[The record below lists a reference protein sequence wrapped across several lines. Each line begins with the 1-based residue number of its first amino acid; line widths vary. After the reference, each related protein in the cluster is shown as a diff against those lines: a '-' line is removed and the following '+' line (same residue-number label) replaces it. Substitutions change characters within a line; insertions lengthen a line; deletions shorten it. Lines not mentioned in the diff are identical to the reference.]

1 MHQTYRARWSTRAM
15 SLLLAMAILLGLAP
29 AVPGQQAQAHW
40 SDAYLNQLVE
50 WGFIRS
56 DQANA
61 PTEELTRA
69 DFMSIVNRAYG
80 YHVPGE
86 TPFTDVKEN
95 DWYYDDVGIAYTAKY
110 IKGTSPTTVSP
121 QDTLTRETAA
131 TILGRNMMLQ
141 ESAGEILGFTDA
153 RDISSWARGT
163 IKSSLEHYLVSGY
176 DDGTFRPQKDLTWGE
191 MASMLTSIVGTPLQ
205 EAGDYALGGVFGN
218 VTITAPG
225 VTLRDSIISG
235 DLYITGGVGLG
246 DVKLENVTVLGRI
259 IASGTGESESGGA
272 SITLRNVVAD
282 ELLVD
287 NLQDNYVTLKA
298 DGITEIGRTT
308 VRTSAYIEDNTP
320 DGMGLKYISLEG
332 DPPPAEG
339 EEGAEDYVP
348 VQLDLAGR
356 IEEVVNRTPGSQ
368 VRAAKGTVAKLTVDE
383 AATEST
389 VIIDRG
395 AEIKELNL
403 DTGTAVSGEGDI
415 KKLNVNAPGST
426 VTMLPDEIYIRPGI
440 TAVINGQV
448 MDSTAAEESSREP
461 MILSGYPTVTDI
473 APNSATATFATNKRG
488 TIYWAVSAIT
498 DGSVGEDDLI
508 KPPAYGSIA
517 IQTGTVI
524 SPQGDTEVT
533 AALTGLTADGSY
545 YLSAVMVDDRGQRS
559 PTKVVSFTTPDNTV
573 PAFNTGYPYM
583 SSTSPKDSV
592 AVVSAN
598 KDCVL
603 YYALMPQNA
612 QAPTVNELKAAAV
625 SGALGYGVRT
635 LEKNIEDTFRI
646 NDRRLEEKTT
656 YTVYFWLTDANGANS
671 SAIVPLT
678 FTTADE
684 TPPKF
689 IVEPTPTPTSPT
701 SVDLTFRLDE
711 DGTVYWVAVPAG
723 TPYPWPEPGT
733 NQETAP
739 LNSLYAILQVTT
751 GMNKGTNG
759 LSGTVRAVMNQD
771 GTINVAGMLPEQA
784 YDFYYIAKD
793 DAGPDKNYSAGGVKK
808 ITIHPSDGTGPIVR
822 QSFTKPTVGTTENP
836 TSDTD
841 IVLTFSEDVKYN
853 GKGGSRSFLE
863 MWDDLQSAASEA
875 ERKSA
880 RDKLTAVLQAT
891 ITLYKIVA
899 SSSNPPPQEGYTTYH
914 PDTTS
919 FPSEY
924 VLDYTQAT
932 IERGQN
938 GTVVLTFP
946 NSGLHLEN
954 GGQYC
959 FKIHDIIDTS
969 TERNP
974 LRGNGVV
981 DFITN
986 NTNPDGS
993 NAEDHFVPPFT
1004 VEPAILRFLTDD
1016 ETVGIAR
1023 GDGPYKRDKTGAITK
1038 TLDNVDFNFHV
1049 TPESTSTVNPTLSFD
1064 LLFFTNTLCAFDLYY
1079 RVLDDNTGKADGAGN
1094 LYTAD
1099 PKYALA
1105 RYSSSKSGG
1114 DPVVNGISQPDPNGW
1129 VYLGN
1134 SGDVRPINSEDW
1146 RGRSLGKYFNG
1157 CDATSFPILKEL
1169 DEDMRYQFVITMT
1182 KVGTLGGENDR
1193 PLWDDPVRFEVNAAS
1208 GQANQ
1213 LDALAGNS
1221 GMPNRAD
1228 WNTYKDV
1235 DGSRDVGRWW
1245 NPKVK
1250 QEQKTLEMEK
1260 EFKDERLPRFA
1271 DNNPIFASV
1280 TDTEVKI
1287 QMALKTPG
1295 WVFYAISPAVT
1306 STSNNASKVQATRKL
1321 SPDDNDYL
1329 INPDTGMA
1337 NVMPVPGNDALVF
1350 IASDKNAPPP
1360 TDGSVPMPAWMK
1372 GGKGDTD
1379 DPALPNLIEYPTP
1392 ENITDGTANGIS
1404 RRGSVQTTDT
1414 LEPETVTISNLDP
1427 NTTYYLYCVIRGNS
1441 TEDQS
1446 HVYIYRFTTDKAAK
1460 PKLNLTLADTGDGN
1474 QDFDTL
1480 DTACTVKYQ
1489 MYTKDVAS
1497 QIWILNQPLA
1507 SFVDPTVGG
1516 VNALPPNYQN
1526 YTILQALTTTYS
1538 KSVAEV
1544 GKTPDTYLP
1553 NRPGDDTFYEDG
1565 YSVFDIYANDD
1576 ARQRVYQLIT
1586 SRAATTPDG
1595 VESDSDLTSDSKAQG
1610 SVTTRGDSVPVTGP
1624 QSLADAIEEDNTYV
1638 VLAYAIA
1645 PRKPGDPPGDH
1656 QRAGFKGAD
1665 PVQKPK
1671 GGAPNLIDSLTLDL
1685 SLAKGSNGYNGSLV
1699 LTFDKPIYTA
1709 KKEPIDSDA
1718 FKSMMSKPPSLGV
1731 TVAPTGNG
1739 DVAVSAYQLSFTQM
1753 NSTQSIRISGD
1764 PALIYSYGGAEAT
1777 EGLTISLREGN
1788 VDGRKQVYLFVEWG
1802 HPGDKD
1808 YDFWDTPK
1816 FWVDEIP
1823 VDGAVNLE
1831 GLSLSSSD
1839 NGWSNASG
1847 TTPDNRPYDYSIT
1860 LDVND
1865 IVTFTAT
1872 TEPADGTENA
1882 TIDWA
1887 AVGNGA
1893 NAFEFTSGTKAKS
1906 VTIKALNATNSNQ
1919 PVFLTCTAQNGSRTI
1934 TKTIRVTIN
1943 QSPTITGLKLGDQEL
1958 KPAADGTYA
1967 AEMLYTAN
1975 NNKGQEL
1982 AVELS
1987 GASEEMLK
1995 NVKLTVDGGKSA
2007 KNGKPL
2013 MKVEPSGNVVTLTPD
2028 PTQIA
2033 YAVNEAKGDPVVAT
2047 FTIGVAGSKDDKE
2060 TLKITLKLKQGDK
2073 SDSGIFSQTP
2083 AKKK

>member
-426 VTMLPDEIYIRPGI
+426 VTMLPEEIYIRPGI

-771 GTINVAGMLPEQA
+771 GTISVTGMLPEQA

-924 VLDYTQAT
+924 VLDYTQVT

-938 GTVVLTFP
+938 GAVVLTFP

-1023 GDGPYKRDKTGAITK
+1023 GDGPYKRDANGITRD
-1038 TLDNVDFNFHV
+1038 LDNVDFNFHV

-1193 PLWDDPVRFEVNAAS
+1193 PLWDDSVYFEVNAAS

-1221 GMPNRAD
+1221 GQPNRAD
-1228 WNTYKDV
+1228 WNTFKDV
-1235 DGSRDVGRWW
+1235 DGSRDIGRWW
-1245 NPKVK
+1245 NPKDK
-1250 QEQKTLEMEK
+1250 AEQKTLELEK
-1260 EFKDERLPRFA
+1260 AFKDERLPHFA
-1271 DNNPIFASV
+1271 TNNPIFATV
-1280 TDTEVKI
+1280 TDTEAEI
-1287 QMALKTPG
+1287 QMALATPG

-1306 STSNNASKVQATRKL
+1306 STANNASKVQATRKL
-1321 SPDDNDYL
+1321 SGKDGDYV
-1329 INPDTGMA
+1329 IGPDTSTE
-1337 NVMPVPGNDALVF
+1337 NVMRVPGNDDLVF

-1372 GGKGDTD
+1372 GGEGDID

-1414 LEPETVTISNLDP
+1414 LEPETVKISNLDP

-1446 HVYIYRFTTDKAAK
+1446 HVYIYQFTTDKAAK
-1460 PKLNLTLADTGDGN
+1460 PKLNLTMADSNDGN

-1480 DTACTVKYQ
+1480 ETACTVRYQ
-1489 MYTKDVAS
+1489 LYTKETAGK
-1497 QIWILNQPLA
+1497 IWILNQRLSA
-1507 SFVDPTVGG
+1507 FVDTAIGG
-1516 VNALPPNYQN
+1516 QSALPPAYQN
-1526 YTILQALTTTYS
+1526 YTILQALTNTYS
-1538 KSVAEV
+1538 ISVATSQ
-1544 GKTPDTYLP
+1544 GTPPGIYLP
-1553 NRPGDDTFYEDG
+1553 QRTGDETFYEDG

-1576 ARQRVYQLIT
+1576 ARQKVYQLIT
-1586 SRAATTPDG
+1586 SRAATAPDG
-1595 VESDSDLTSDSKAQG
+1595 QPTDLTETSDAKAQG
-1610 SVTTRGDSVPVTGP
+1610 SVSTRGDSVPVTGP

-1645 PRKPGDPPGDH
+1645 PRKQGDPPGDH

-1665 PVQKPK
+1665 PVQKPT
-1671 GGAPNLIDSLTLDL
+1671 GGAPNLDEALTLDI
-1685 SLAKGSNGYNGSLV
+1685 SYAKDGTGYNGSVV
-1699 LTFDKPIYTA
+1699 LTFDKIVYTSNRV
-1709 KKEPIDSDA
+1709 PVDSA
-1718 FKSMMSKPPSLGV
+1718 TFQKLLFKPDTAGV
-1731 TVAPTGNG
+1731 TVTAAGGGG
-1739 DVAVSAYQLSFTQM
+1739 DAVSSYRLSFTNLQAGQAITISARPPQLF
-1753 NSTQSIRISGD
+1753 NFSGTGATETLSIRLMKEDI
-1764 PALIYSYGGAEAT
+1764 
-1777 EGLTISLREGN
+1777 
-1788 VDGRKQVYLFVEWG
+1788 DGRTQVYLRVEWG
-1802 HPGDKD
+1802 IEGQDPD
-1808 YDFWDTPK
+1808 YKVWDTPK
-1816 FWVDEIP
+1816 FWEEDIP
-1823 VDGAVNLE
+1823 TDGAVNLE
-1831 GLSLSSSD
+1831 GLSLTSSD
-1839 NGWSNASG
+1839 GNFHTNSG
-1847 TTPDNRPYDYSIT
+1847 TSVTGVKYDYVIT
-1860 LDVND
+1860 LDVNA
-1865 IVTFTAT
+1865 TASIT
-1872 TEPADGTENA
+1872 AELTPATGTQNA
-1882 TIDWA
+1882 RVQWSAEGGDFLQITRSNNDRTA
-1887 AVGNGA
+1887 
-1893 NAFEFTSGTKAKS
+1893 
-1906 VTIKALNATNSNQ
+1906 TIKALNVPT
-1919 PVFLTCTAQNGSRTI
+1919 TAQAAILVCKAQSGRTI
-1934 TKTIRVTIN
+1934 TKRVLVNI
-1943 QSPTITGLKLGDQEL
+1943 SPTTKITGLKLGDQEL

>member
-701 SVDLTFRLDE
+701 SVSLTFRLDE

-919 FPSEY
+919 FPSEFT
-924 VLDYTQAT
+924 LDYTQVT

-938 GTVVLTFP
+938 GAVVLTFP

-1099 PKYALA
+1099 PKYALS

-1250 QEQKTLEMEK
+1250 QEQKTLELEK
-1260 EFKDERLPRFA
+1260 AFKDERLPHFA
-1271 DNNPIFASV
+1271 TNNPIVVEVS
-1280 TDTEVKI
+1280 DTEAKL
-1287 QMALKTPG
+1287 QMALATPG

-1306 STSNNASKVQATRKL
+1306 STVSNASKVQATRKL
-1321 SPDDNDYL
+1321 SKADGDYAVGT
-1329 INPDTGMA
+1329 DTKPA
-1337 NVMPVPGNDALVF
+1337 NVMTVPGNDDLVF
-1350 IASDKNAPPP
+1350 IAADKNAPPP
-1360 TDGSVPMPAWMK
+1360 TDGSVPMPHWMK
-1372 GGKGDTD
+1372 GGEGDTD

-1414 LEPETVTISNLDP
+1414 LEPETVTVTGLLP
-1427 NTTYYLYCVIRGNS
+1427 NTMYYLYCVIRGNS

-1446 HVYIYRFTTDKAAK
+1446 HVYIYQFTTDRVAK
-1460 PKLNLTLADTGDGN
+1460 PKLNLVSQDTGN
-1474 QDFDTL
+1474 VTMDTL
-1480 DTACTVKYQ
+1480 TNASTVRYRL
-1489 MYTKDVAS
+1489 YSKDDADA
-1497 QIWILNQPLA
+1497 IWILDQPLA
-1507 SFVDPTVGG
+1507 NYVDQSLPGG
-1516 VNALPPNYQN
+1516 IPSAYAGL
-1526 YTILQALTTTYS
+1526 TIRQALTKTYS
-1538 KSVAEV
+1538 SGEV
-1544 GKTPDTYLP
+1544 GDATGAYIPS
-1553 NRPGDDTFYEDG
+1553 RPGIPDFYDGG
-1565 YSVFDIYANDD
+1565 YSVFDIYANED
-1576 ARQRVYQLIT
+1576 ARSKVYQLIISGTAT
-1586 SRAATTPDG
+1586 SENPPDA
-1595 VESDSDLTSDSKAQG
+1595 DYTNQAKAFG
-1610 SVTTRGDSVPVTGP
+1610 SVSTRGDSNPVLGP
-1624 QSLADAIEEDNTYV
+1624 QTLADAV
-1638 VLAYAIA
+1638 
-1645 PRKPGDPPGDH
+1645 DPPPNSYVFLACAVSTTRTPGEPTADH
-1656 QRAGFKGAD
+1656 LRASFKAID
-1665 PVQKPK
+1665 PHEKGS
-1671 GGAPNLIDSLTLDL
+1671 GGAPNVNNAVIGELTKPDS
-1685 SLAKGSNGYNGSLV
+1685 GRGYNGSV
-1699 LTFDKPIYTA
+1699 ILTFDKRVFTNNRVPA
-1709 KKEPIDSDA
+1709 DSQIFQEFLMTTSRDTRVV
-1718 FKSMMSKPPSLGV
+1718 V
-1731 TVAPTGNG
+1731 TPAGGGNS
-1739 DVAVSAYQLSFTQM
+1739 AVSSYLISFT
-1753 NSTQSIRISGD
+1753 NLPVSSSIYIDGNYQ
-1764 PALIYSYGGAEAT
+1764 IKNINGTGAE
-1777 EGLTISLREGN
+1777 EPLTIKLNQEEPKREGETEN
-1788 VDGRKQVYLFVEWG
+1788 RVYLTVDWG
-1802 HPGDKD
+1802 TSLEQHPDYRHWEGDHFLPAD
-1808 YDFWDTPK
+1808 LDTE
-1816 FWVDEIP
+1816 DASLHLT
-1823 VDGAVNLE
+1823 D
-1831 GLSLSSSD
+1831 LSLSKSSGD
-1839 NGWSNASG
+1839 GALSTQTGA
-1847 TTPDNRPYDYSIT
+1847 YDYRIDIDVGNTMTVAAAVQPAAAADSATIT
-1860 LDVND
+1860 WSQTGGCLT
-1865 IVTFTAT
+1865 VTPAAGGRTAT
-1872 TEPADGTENA
+1872 ITANKAPDAGQTA
-1882 TIDWA
+1882 TLTVTAQGSNTI
-1887 AVGNGA
+1887 
-1893 NAFEFTSGTKAKS
+1893 TKRIL
-1906 VTIKALNATNSNQ
+1906 VTIKT
-1919 PVFLTCTAQNGSRTI
+1919 
-1934 TKTIRVTIN
+1934 
-1943 QSPTITGLKLGDQEL
+1943 PTVTGLSANGKALT
-1958 KPAADGTYA
+1958 KNADGVYEM
-1967 AEMLYTAN
+1967 EMLYTTTGEQQAQ
-1975 NNKGQEL
+1975 KITVDIGGVS
-1982 AVELS
+1982 AKS
-1987 GASEEMLK
+1987 AS
-1995 NVKLTVDGGKSA
+1995 NVKLTVDGGKAQTGESLIKDRDKNLKTTGNTVQFTLDSNEIKKAAANKA
-2007 KNGKPL
+2007 KKT
-2013 MKVEPSGNVVTLTPD
+2013 ED
-2028 PTQIA
+2028 
-2033 YAVNEAKGDPVVAT
+2033 VVAT
-2047 FTIGVAGSKDDKE
+2047 FTIGVGGSTDDKTKLE
-2060 TLKITLKLKQGDK
+2060 VTVKLKQGDK

>member
-771 GTINVAGMLPEQA
+771 GTISVAGMLPEQA

-853 GKGGSRSFLE
+853 GRGGSRSFLE

-919 FPSEY
+919 FPSEFT
-924 VLDYTQAT
+924 LDYTQVT

-938 GTVVLTFP
+938 GAVVLTFP

-1134 SGDVRPINSEDW
+1134 SGDVRPINSDDW

-1271 DNNPIFASV
+1271 DNNPIFAEVS
-1280 TDTEVKI
+1280 DTEAKI

-1295 WVFYAISPAVT
+1295 WVFYAISPAVLSTGNNT
-1306 STSNNASKVQATRKL
+1306 SRVQATREL
-1321 SPDDNDYL
+1321 SEKDGDYL
-1329 INPDTGMA
+1329 INADTNAA
-1337 NVMPVPGNDALVF
+1337 NVMPAPGDLVF
-1350 IASDKNAPPP
+1350 IASDMNAPPP
-1360 TDGSVPMPAWMK
+1360 TDGSAPMPHWMK
-1372 GGKGDTD
+1372 GGDGELD
-1379 DPALPNLIEYPTP
+1379 DPAIKNLIRYPTS
-1392 ENITDGTANGIS
+1392 EDITDGTANGIS

-1414 LEPETVTISNLDP
+1414 LEPEMVTITNLDP

-1441 TEDQS
+1441 TEEQS
-1446 HVYIYRFTTDKAAK
+1446 HVYIYQFTTDKAAK
-1460 PKLNLTLADTGDGN
+1460 PKLNVTLADTGDGN

-1489 MYTKDVAS
+1489 LYTKETAAK
-1497 QIWILNQPLA
+1497 IWILNRSLA
-1507 SFVDPTVGG
+1507 EYVDTTIGG
-1516 VNALPPNYQN
+1516 SSALPPAYQN

-1544 GKTPDTYLP
+1544 GATANTYLP
-1553 NRPGDDTFYEDG
+1553 ERRGDPDFYEDG
-1565 YSVFDIYANDD
+1565 YSVFDIYANDT
-1576 ARQRVYQLIT
+1576 ARQKVYQLIT
-1586 SRAATTPDG
+1586 SRAATAPDG
-1595 VESDSDLTSDSKAQG
+1595 EPTDLDATKDAKNEG
-1610 SVTTRGDSVPVTGP
+1610 KVTTRGDSVPVTGP
-1624 QSLADAIEEDNTYV
+1624 QALADAIEEDNTYV

-1645 PRKPGDPPGDH
+1645 PRKQGDPPGDH
-1656 QRAGFKGAD
+1656 QRAAFKGAD

-1671 GGAPNLIDSLTLDL
+1671 GGAPNLQDALATGI
-1685 SLAKGSNGYNGSLV
+1685 SLATDGSGYNGTII
-1699 LTFDKPIYTA
+1699 LTFDKLIYNA
-1709 KKEPIDSDA
+1709 D
-1718 FKSMMSKPPSLGV
+1718 GV
-1731 TVAPTGNG
+1731 TQVTGDTIENVMIGPGAPTDFVITPVGGGTNP
-1739 DVAVSAYQLSFTQM
+1739 VSTYQLSFTQM
-1753 NSTQSIRISGD
+1753 SANTSIIMSANSNII
-1764 PALIYSYGGAEAT
+1764 YGGTDKTVAKERMSIT
-1777 EGLTISLREGN
+1777 LKVEEINGK
-1788 VDGRKQVYLFVEWG
+1788 KQAYLFVEWG
-1802 HPGDKD
+1802 IKGVDPD
-1808 YDFWDTPK
+1808 YNSWSEPK
-1816 FWVDEIP
+1816 FVLDDITD
-1823 VDGAVNLE
+1823 DGAINLKNLE
-1831 GLSLSSSD
+1831 ISRETMQIGPGNTL
-1839 NGWSNASG
+1839 
-1847 TTPDNRPYDYSIT
+1847 PDNTTYDYSIR
-1860 LDVND
+1860 LDTSKTD
-1865 IVTFTAT
+1865 KLIAKTD
-1872 TEPADGTENA
+1872 PENA
-1882 TIDWA
+1882 KVQWA
-1887 AVGNGA
+1887 ITGNGT
-1893 NAFEFTSGTKAKS
+1893 NFIRFTTGTASKE
-1906 VTIKALNATNSNQ
+1906 VGIEALNATNPDQ
-1919 PVFLTCTAQNGSRTI
+1919 PVFITCTAQSGSKTIEKRIRVEITNPI
-1934 TKTIRVTIN
+1934 TK
-1943 QSPTITGLKLGDQEL
+1943 ITGLKLGDQEL

-2033 YAVNEAKGDPVVAT
+2033 YAVNEAKGNPVVAT